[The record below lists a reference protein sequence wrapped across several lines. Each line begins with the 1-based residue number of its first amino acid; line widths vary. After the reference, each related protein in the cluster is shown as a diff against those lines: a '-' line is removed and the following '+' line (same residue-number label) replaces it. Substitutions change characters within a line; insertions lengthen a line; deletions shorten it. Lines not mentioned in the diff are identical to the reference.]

1 MKKLTVILIAFLVS
15 SFAHGQA
22 QDSLKKDPN
31 TGTVYFIRSS
41 GVALLMSTFSAF
53 IDDELVCRI
62 DDRHYS
68 THQLKP
74 GKHYFT
80 VQSGGK
86 KLRQK
91 GQQIDLTIEAGKTY
105 YIQLEVERTLVN
117 YNVVCQEVTENSAK
131 KLLAGA
137 KPQKTCL

>member
-1 MKKLTVILIAFLVS
+1 MKKITVILIVFLVS
-15 SFAHGQA
+15 SFAHGQT
-22 QDSLKKDPN
+22 QDSLKKDQSMA
-31 TGTVYFIRSS
+31 TVYFIRTN
-41 GVALLMSTFSAF
+41 GVVLLMSMFSAF

-62 DDRHYS
+62 DRGHYS

-91 GQQIDLTIEAGKTY
+91 GQQIDLTLEAGRTY
-105 YIQLEVERTLVN
+105 YIQLEVEQTLVN
-117 YNVVCQEVTENSAK
+117 NNVVCQEVTESSAK
-131 KLLAGA
+131 KLLKGA
-137 KPQKTCL
+137 QPQKTCL